1 MAEATGQERT
11 EEPTARRLQKAR
23 KEGQIARSTEA
34 PAAAVVIGA
43 LLAILLSGTWM
54 AQRLTTGFASGFTF
68 DRKTLDTP
76 SLMLATFGDQLLQ
89 GFLVILPVMLVTVLM
104 AITAAG
110 LSGGFM
116 FSPDAAA
123 PKASKLSPL
132 AGFKRMFGLNAL
144 VELAKALLKF
154 ALVGG
159 ALWLCLALRMDDIL
173 RIGEMALEPAMALAA
188 TLLLQC
194 ALVVSMA
201 LALIAL
207 IDVPWQRY
215 SFMKRMRMTRQE
227 IKDEMKDMEG
237 RPEVKAQIRK
247 RQREMA
253 NARMLKRVK
262 DADVVITNP
271 EHFAVALEYDPTSNG
286 APVLVAKGS
295 DFMAAKIREEA
306 ANAGVHL
313 FAAPELARALYFTTE
328 AEHPV
333 PEALYHAVAQVIAYV
348 FSLEGAQPGR
358 AGMRRPHPVVPPS
371 MRFDADGRRL
381 EAETETETAANAAAT
396 PA

>member
-1 MAEATGQERT
+1 VSESTSQERT
-11 EEPTARRLQKAR
+11 EEPTARRLRKAR
-23 KEGQIARSTEA
+23 EEGQIARSAEA

-43 LLAILLSGTWM
+43 LLVMLLSGGWM
-54 AQRLTTGFASGFTF
+54 ATRLATHFASGFTF
-68 DRKTLDTP
+68 DRKALDTP
-76 SLMLATFGDQLLQ
+76 ALMLASFGGQVAS
-89 GFLVILPVMLVTVLM
+89 GFLVVLPVMLVTLVM
-104 AITAAG
+104 AIVAAG

-116 FSPDAAA
+116 FSPAAAA
-123 PKASKLSPL
+123 PKASKLSPM
-132 AGFKRMFGLNAL
+132 AGFKRMFGLHAFI
-144 VELAKALLKF
+144 ELGKALLKF

-159 ALWLCLALRMDDIL
+159 ALWFSLSLRMNDIL
-173 RIGEMALEPAMALAA
+173 RIGEMALEPALALAG

-194 ALVVSMA
+194 ALTVSVA

-207 IDVPWQRY
+207 VDVPWQRH

-237 RPEVKAQIRK
+237 RPEVKAHIRR

-253 NARMLKRVK
+253 NARMLQRVK

-271 EHFAVALEYDPTSNG
+271 EHFAVALEYDPNGNG
-286 APVLVAKGS
+286 APILVAKGS

-306 ANAGVHL
+306 GKAGVHL
-313 FAAPELARALYFTTE
+313 FPAPELARALYFTTE
-328 AEHPV
+328 AEHPI

-358 AGMRRPHPVVPPS
+358 RGMQRPHPVVPAA
-371 MRFDADGRRL
+371 MRFDADGRPL
-381 EAETETETAANAAAT
+381 EPQDLAAA